1 MRIDAA
7 AQLIRSDAEQE
18 DGGDLI
24 EDHDGRRRGAAD
36 CRWREAQQKR
46 RHRWSRRGL
55 ATLASCSV
63 LVAVGALFLVWE
75 ARTLA
80 EPVVKTVALAQVSV
94 ASDPLENPP
103 RHLFERLPVTEQV
116 LSLDTIANELGAER
130 FVESMPILR
139 GTSGRI
145 EPLQVRYT
153 LDTELTR
160 NVFKVLHKGKVA
172 LGHVI
177 LLDPDTGRVLTYAS
191 TDVDRFPPNKL
202 YPAASLVK
210 IITAAAALDRDPGL
224 AKIPCRYS
232 GSPYKLTRKSIDPPR
247 SGHEVSLRKALASS
261 NNQCFAQ
268 LAVHA
273 VGEVPLLDA
282 ISRFGWLSVPA
293 PAHPAGSVD
302 SGEDRYD
309 VGLLGCGLAGSRI
322 TPMHAIQL
330 AATLAR
336 GELVAPHWIESVHDA
351 DGREMLLPA
360 NPSPRQVMTSDL
372 ADELR
377 SMLTDTTLKGTARSA
392 FRKRNGTPM
401 LGPVKVAGKTGSLSG
416 TDPEGRYEWF
426 VGVAPADKPEIAVA
440 VLLVQSDKWW
450 RSASQIAAEVLQGVF
465 CEGLK
470 CRPDLVARWVS
481 TPTETA
487 AASHAK
493 RDLLN

>member
-1 MRIDAA
+1 
-7 AQLIRSDAEQE
+7 
-18 DGGDLI
+18 LI
-24 EDHDGRRRGAAD
+24 ENQGGRRGGSAD

-46 RHRWSRRGL
+46 RRRWSRRGL
-55 ATLASCSV
+55 ATLTSCFA
-63 LVAVGALFLVWE
+63 LVAVGVLALVWE
-75 ARTLA
+75 PQTPA
-80 EPVVKTVALAQVSV
+80 EPDEKVVVVARGAV
-94 ASDPLENPP
+94 ASDPLANPP
-103 RHLFERLPVTEQV
+103 RHLFERPPVTERV
-116 LSLDTIANELGAER
+116 LSLDTAVNELGTER

-139 GTSGRI
+139 GTAGQI
-145 EPLQVRYT
+145 EPLHVRYT

-160 NVFKVLHKGKVA
+160 NVFKILHGGKVA

-191 TDVDRFPPNKL
+191 TDVAHFPPNKL

-224 AKIPCRYS
+224 AKLPCRYR

-273 VGEVPLLDA
+273 VGEAPLLDA
-282 ISRFGWLSVPA
+282 ISRFGWLSEPA

-302 SGEDRYD
+302 PREDRYD
-309 VGLLGCGLAGSRI
+309 VGRLGCGLAGSRI
-322 TPMHAIQL
+322 TPLHAAQL
-330 AATLAR
+330 AATLVR
-336 GELVAPHWIESVHDA
+336 GELVAPHWIDGVRDA

-360 NPSPRQVMTSDL
+360 NPTPRQVMTPEL

-377 SMLTDTTLKGTARSA
+377 AMLTDTTVKGTARSA
-392 FRKRNGTPM
+392 FHKRNGKPL

-426 VGVAPADKPEIAVA
+426 VGVAPADHPEIAVA
-440 VLLVQSDKWW
+440 VLLVQSDQWW

-465 CEGLK
+465 CEGRK
-470 CRPDLVARWVS
+470 CRPEFAARWVS
-481 TPTETA
+481 TQTTTA
-487 AASHAK
+487 AASNAK
-493 RDLLN
+493 RGSLN

>member
-1 MRIDAA
+1 M
-7 AQLIRSDAEQE
+7 
-18 DGGDLI
+18 I
-24 EDHDGRRRGAAD
+24 EEHDGRRRGGAD
-36 CRWREAQQKR
+36 CRWRETQQKR
-46 RHRWSRRGL
+46 RRRWSRRGL

-63 LVAVGALFLVWE
+63 LVAVGMLVLVWE
-75 ARTLA
+75 PRTPPEPDKQIVAVARD
-80 EPVVKTVALAQVSV
+80 PVVSDALA
-94 ASDPLENPP
+94 NPP
-103 RHLFERLPVTEQV
+103 RHLFERLPVSERV
-116 LSLDTIANELGAER
+116 LSLETTANELGAER

-139 GTSGRI
+139 GAAGRI

-153 LDTELTR
+153 FETELTR
-160 NVFKVLHKGKVA
+160 NVFKILHNGKVA

-191 TDVDRFPPNKL
+191 TDIAQFPPNRL

-273 VGEVPLLDA
+273 VGEVLLLDA
-282 ISRFGWLSVPA
+282 ISRFGWLSEPA

-302 SGEDRYD
+302 PGKDRYD
-309 VGLLGCGLAGSRI
+309 VGRLGCGLAGAWI
-322 TPMHAIQL
+322 TPLHAVQL

-336 GELVAPHWIESVHDA
+336 GELVAPHWIEGVHDA
-351 DGREMLLPA
+351 DGRELLLPA
-360 NPSPRQVMTSDL
+360 HPTPRQVMTPQL
-372 ADELR
+372 ADDLR
-377 SMLTDTTLKGTARSA
+377 AMLTDTTLKGTARSA
-392 FRKRNGTPM
+392 FRKRNGEPM
-401 LGPVKVAGKTGSLSG
+401 LGPVQVAGKTGSLSG
-416 TDPEGRYEWF
+416 TDPKGRYEWF
-426 VGVAPADKPEIAVA
+426 VGVAPAERPEIAVA

-465 CEGLK
+465 CEDRK
-470 CRPDLVARWVS
+470 CRPELVARWVS
-481 TPTETA
+481 TQTETA
-487 AASHAK
+487 AVAHPERGSLH
-493 RDLLN
+493 

>member
-1 MRIDAA
+1 MK
-7 AQLIRSDAEQE
+7 
-18 DGGDLI
+18 

-63 LVAVGALFLVWE
+63 LVAVGALALVWE
-75 ARTLA
+75 PRTPPEPA
-80 EPVVKTVALAQVSV
+80 EKTVAVV
-94 ASDPLENPP
+94 RDPVTRDPLANPP

-116 LSLDTIANELGAER
+116 LSLETTTNELGAER
-130 FVESMPILR
+130 FVESMPVLR
-139 GTSGRI
+139 GSAGRI

-160 NVFKVLHKGKVA
+160 NVFKILHKGKVA

-191 TDVDRFPPNKL
+191 TDIAQFPPNKL

-273 VGEVPLLDA
+273 VGEAPLMDA
-282 ISRFGWLSVPA
+282 ISRFGWLSEPA
-293 PAHPAGSVD
+293 PAHPAGSAD
-302 SGEDRYD
+302 PGEDRYD
-309 VGLLGCGLAGSRI
+309 VGRLGCGLAGSQI
-322 TPMHAIQL
+322 TPMHAAQL

-336 GELVAPHWIESVHDA
+336 GELVAPHWIEGVHDA

-360 NPSPRQVMTSDL
+360 NPTPRQIMTPEL

-377 SMLTDTTLKGTARSA
+377 AMLTDTTLKGTARSA

-416 TDPEGRYEWF
+416 TDLKGRYEWF
-426 VGVAPADKPEIAVA
+426 IGVAPADQPEIAVA

-465 CEGLK
+465 CEGHK
-470 CRPDLVARWVS
+470 CLPELAARWVS
-481 TPTETA
+481 TQTETA
-487 AASHAK
+487 AASNAK
-493 RDLLN
+493 RTSLN

>member
-1 MRIDAA
+1 M
-7 AQLIRSDAEQE
+7 
-18 DGGDLI
+18 I
-24 EDHDGRRRGAAD
+24 EDHGGRRGGGAD

-46 RHRWSRRGL
+46 RRRWSRRGL
-55 ATLASCSV
+55 ATLASCFALVTVGV
-63 LVAVGALFLVWE
+63 LALVWE
-75 ARTLA
+75 PQTPPELEEEVAVVARD
-80 EPVVKTVALAQVSV
+80 SV
-94 ASDPLENPP
+94 ASDPLMNPP
-103 RHLFERLPVTEQV
+103 RHLFEHPPVTERV
-116 LSLDTIANELGAER
+116 LSLDTAVNELGAER

-145 EPLQVRYT
+145 ESLQVRYT

-160 NVFKVLHKGKVA
+160 NVFKILHNGRVA

-191 TDVDRFPPNKL
+191 TDVAHFPPTKI

-210 IITAAAALDRDPGL
+210 VITAAAALDRDPGL

-273 VGEVPLLDA
+273 VGEAPLVEA
-282 ISRFGWLSVPA
+282 ISRFGWLSEPA
-293 PAHPAGSVD
+293 PAHPAGRVD
-302 SGEDRYD
+302 PGEDRYD
-309 VGLLGCGLAGSRI
+309 VGRLGCGLAGSQI
-322 TPMHAIQL
+322 TPMHAAQL

-336 GELVAPHWIESVHDA
+336 GELVAPHWIEGVHDA
-351 DGREMLLPA
+351 DGRELLLPA
-360 NPSPRQVMTSDL
+360 NPTPRQVMTPEL
-372 ADELR
+372 AGELR
-377 SMLTDTTLKGTARSA
+377 ATLTDTTLKGTARSA
-392 FRKRNGTPM
+392 FRKRNGKPL

-426 VGVAPADKPEIAVA
+426 VGVAPAEHPEIAVA
-440 VLLVQSDKWW
+440 VLLVQGDRWW

-465 CEGLK
+465 CEGRK
-470 CRPDLVARWVS
+470 CSPELAARWVS
-481 TPTETA
+481 TQTTTA
-487 AASHAK
+487 ATSNAK
-493 RDLLN
+493 RGSLN

>member
-1 MRIDAA
+1 
-7 AQLIRSDAEQE
+7 
-18 DGGDLI
+18 LI
-24 EDHDGRRRGAAD
+24 EDHGGRRGGGAD
-36 CRWREAQQKR
+36 CRWRAAQQKR
-46 RHRWSRRGL
+46 LRRWSRRGL
-55 ATLASCSV
+55 ATLASCFA
-63 LVAVGALFLVWE
+63 LVAVGVLALVWE
-75 ARTLA
+75 PQTPA
-80 EPVVKTVALAQVSV
+80 EPEEAIAVAARDSV

-103 RHLFERLPVTEQV
+103 RHLFEHPPVTERV
-116 LSLDTIANELGAER
+116 LSLDTSTNELGAER

-139 GTSGRI
+139 GTVGRI

-160 NVFKVLHKGKVA
+160 NVFKILDHGRVA

-191 TDVDRFPPNKL
+191 TDVTHFPPNKI

-224 AKIPCRYS
+224 AKLPCRYR

-273 VGEVPLLDA
+273 VGEALLVDA
-282 ISRFGWLSVPA
+282 ISRFGWLSEPA

-302 SGEDRYD
+302 PGEDRYD
-309 VGLLGCGLAGSRI
+309 VGRLGCGLAGSRI
-322 TPMHAIQL
+322 TPMHAAQL

-336 GELVAPHWIESVHDA
+336 GELVAPHWIEGVYDA

-360 NPSPRQVMTSDL
+360 NPTPRQVMTPEL

-377 SMLTDTTLKGTARSA
+377 VMLTDTTLKGTARSA
-392 FRKRNGTPM
+392 FRKRNGKPL

-416 TDPEGRYEWF
+416 TDPKGRYEWF
-426 VGVAPADKPEIAVA
+426 VGVAPADQPEIAVA
-440 VLLVQSDKWW
+440 VLLVQSDRWW

-465 CEGLK
+465 CEGRK
-470 CRPDLVARWVS
+470 CRPELAARWVS
-481 TPTETA
+481 TQTATA
-487 AASHAK
+487 ATPNAK
-493 RDLLN
+493 RGSLN

>member
-1 MRIDAA
+1 
-7 AQLIRSDAEQE
+7 
-18 DGGDLI
+18 LI
-24 EDHDGRRRGAAD
+24 EDHGGQRCGGAD

-46 RHRWSRRGL
+46 RRRWSRRGL
-55 ATLASCSV
+55 ATLASCFA
-63 LVAVGALFLVWE
+63 LVAVGVFALVWE
-75 ARTLA
+75 PQTSPEPDEKVAPVARN
-80 EPVVKTVALAQVSV
+80 SV
-94 ASDPLENPP
+94 ASDPIANPP
-103 RHLFERLPVTEQV
+103 RHLFEHPPVTERV
-116 LSLDTIANELGAER
+116 LSLDTAANELGAER

-139 GTSGRI
+139 GTGGRI

-160 NVFKVLHKGKVA
+160 NVFKILQKGRVA

-191 TDVDRFPPNKL
+191 TDVPHFPPNKI

-224 AKIPCRYS
+224 AKLPCRYS

-273 VGEVPLLDA
+273 VGEVPLVDA
-282 ISRFGWLSVPA
+282 ITRFGWLSEPA

-302 SGEDRYD
+302 PGEDRYD
-309 VGLLGCGLAGSRI
+309 VGRLGCGLAGSRI
-322 TPMHAIQL
+322 TPMHAAQL

-336 GELVAPHWIESVHDA
+336 GELVAPHWIESVYDA

-360 NPSPRQVMTSDL
+360 NPTPRQVMTPEL

-377 SMLTDTTLKGTARSA
+377 AMLTDTTLKGTARSA
-392 FRKRNGTPM
+392 FRKRNGKPL

-416 TDPEGRYEWF
+416 TDPKGRYEWF
-426 VGVAPADKPEIAVA
+426 VGAAPADNPEIAVA
-440 VLLVQSDKWW
+440 VLLVQSDRWW
-450 RSASQIAAEVLQGVF
+450 RNASQIAAEVLQGVF
-465 CEGLK
+465 CEGRK
-470 CRPDLVARWVS
+470 CRPELVARWVS
-481 TPTETA
+481 TQTETA
-487 AASHAK
+487 SNAK
-493 RDLLN
+493 RGALD

>member
-1 MRIDAA
+1 
-7 AQLIRSDAEQE
+7 
-18 DGGDLI
+18 LI
-24 EDHDGRRRGAAD
+24 EDHGGRRGGNAD
-36 CRWREAQQKR
+36 CHWRNAQQKR
-46 RHRWSRRGL
+46 RRRWSRRGL
-55 ATLASCSV
+55 ATLASCFAI
-63 LVAVGALFLVWE
+63 VAVGAFALVWGPE
-75 ARTLA
+75 TPP
-80 EPVVKTVALAQVSV
+80 ETDEKIVAVAQDSV
-94 ASDPLENPP
+94 AGDPLANPP
-103 RHLFERLPVTEQV
+103 RHLFERPPVTERI
-116 LSLDTIANELGAER
+116 LSLDTAANELGAER

-139 GTSGRI
+139 GTAGGI
-145 EPLQVRYT
+145 ESLEIRYT

-160 NVFKVLHKGKVA
+160 KVFKILHDGRVA

-191 TDVDRFPPNKL
+191 TDVARFPPNKI

-210 IITAAAALDRDPGL
+210 IITAAAALDLDPGL

-273 VGEVPLLDA
+273 VGEAPLVDA
-282 ISRFGWLSVPA
+282 ISRFGWLSEPA
-293 PAHPAGSVD
+293 PNHPAGSVD
-302 SGEDRYD
+302 PGEDRYD
-309 VGLLGCGLAGSRI
+309 VGRLGCGLAGSWI
-322 TPMHAIQL
+322 TPLHAAQL

-336 GELVAPHWIESVHDA
+336 GELVAPHWIEGVHTA

-360 NPSPRQVMTSDL
+360 NSAPRQVMTPEL

-377 SMLTDTTLKGTARSA
+377 AMLTDTTVKGTARSA

-426 VGVAPADKPEIAVA
+426 AGVAPADKPEIAVA
-440 VLLVQSDKWW
+440 VLLVQSPRWW
-450 RSASQIAAEVLQGVF
+450 RSASQIAAEVLQSVF
-465 CEGLK
+465 CEGRNCSPELA
-470 CRPDLVARWVS
+470 ARWVS
-481 TPTETA
+481 TQTATA
-487 AASHAK
+487 AASNAK
-493 RDLLN
+493 RRSVN

>member
-1 MRIDAA
+1 M
-7 AQLIRSDAEQE
+7 
-18 DGGDLI
+18 I
-24 EDHDGRRRGAAD
+24 EDHGGRRGGGAD

-46 RHRWSRRGL
+46 RRRWSRRGL
-55 ATLASCSV
+55 ATLASCFA
-63 LVAVGALFLVWE
+63 LVAAGVLALVWKPQTSPE
-75 ARTLA
+75 LD
-80 EPVVKTVALAQVSV
+80 EKVALVARNSV
-94 ASDPLENPP
+94 ASDPITNPP
-103 RHLFERLPVTEQV
+103 RHLFEHPPVTERV
-116 LSLDTIANELGAER
+116 LSLDTAANELGAER

-139 GTSGRI
+139 GTGGRI
-145 EPLQVRYT
+145 ESLQVRYT

-160 NVFKVLHKGKVA
+160 NVFKILQKGRVA

-191 TDVDRFPPNKL
+191 TDVTHFPPNKI

-224 AKIPCRYS
+224 AKLPCRYS

-273 VGEVPLLDA
+273 VGEVPLVDA
-282 ISRFGWLSVPA
+282 ISRFGWLSEPA

-302 SGEDRYD
+302 PGEDRYD
-309 VGLLGCGLAGSRI
+309 VGRLGCGLAGSRI
-322 TPMHAIQL
+322 TPMHAAQL

-336 GELVAPHWIESVHDA
+336 GELVAPHWIESVYDA

-360 NPSPRQVMTSDL
+360 NPTPRQVMTPEL

-377 SMLTDTTLKGTARSA
+377 AMLTDTTLKGTARSA
-392 FRKRNGTPM
+392 FRKRNGKPL

-416 TDPEGRYEWF
+416 MNPKGRYEWF
-426 VGVAPADKPEIAVA
+426 VGAAPADNPQIAVA
-440 VLLVQSDKWW
+440 VLLVQSDRWW

-465 CEGLK
+465 CEGRK
-470 CRPDLVARWVS
+470 CRPELAARWVS
-481 TPTETA
+481 TQTTTA
-487 AASHAK
+487 AAPNAK
-493 RDLLN
+493 RGSLN